1 MLMQARLKNP
11 AMLVPEAMQ
20 PLQALGALMRNSPVP
35 ASIIGLVHL
44 RASQING
51 CAVCLDLHRRHMKGD
66 ETEERLFALPAWRE
80 APFFTDPERAA
91 LALTESITRLSESED
106 RVPDAVWNEAARHFD
121 ERQLA
126 SLVISITTINTFNRI
141 NVATRQIAGQQ
152 PWEK

>member
-1 MLMQARLKNP
+1 MQARLKNP

-35 ASIIGLVHL
+35 ATIIGLVHL

-80 APFFTDPERAA
+80 APFFTDSERAA